1 MKIFVTGADGFLGSH
16 LTEKL
21 LSIGHKVT
29 ALSYYN
35 SFGFSG
41 WLTEIKK
48 NKNLKIVHGDIRDY
62 NFIENVIKGHHI
74 VFHLAAL
81 ISIPHSYQSYKSYLE
96 TNVNG
101 TSNILTASKKNK
113 IQKIVITSTSEVYGS
128 AKYTPID
135 EQHPLNAQSPYA
147 ATKIAADQLSLS
159 FFKSFDLPVVIIRPF
174 NTFGPRQ
181 STRAII
187 PTIITQS
194 LHGKGIKLGNISTI
208 RDFTYIKDTIDGFL
222 KCIKNKNIIG
232 ETINVASGYEI
243 SIRDLIKIILSYID
257 PKSKILTD
265 KKRFRPIK
273 SEVNRL
279 WGCNKKAKKILK
291 WQPKY
296 SGIKGFKKAIYETV
310 EWYKKSKNLKKFDPS
325 QFNI

>member
-101 TSNILTASKKNK
+101 TSNIL
-113 IQKIVITSTSEVYGS
+113 
-128 AKYTPID
+128 
-135 EQHPLNAQSPYA
+135 
-147 ATKIAADQLSLS
+147 TKIAADQLSLS

-291 WQPKY
+291 WKPKY